1 MSLHS
6 NAARAHG
13 GRRAG
18 AGRPKKSPLDLLA
31 PSGVSFAFIRKA
43 ERAGLH
49 RAACLWLEIAAPCE
63 PSEAAIEVA
72 AAERGGLAQ
81 IRALAAA
88 CILRRWGRR
97 YSPEAASELV
107 LGRLGDLGAFAEQ
120 IRDALMM
127 EAEELGIA
135 SFLPAPRRESVI
147 IPKGA
152 DRFAHLFEADGDDAP
167 ILFGHNN
174 GPALDDQA
182 TPVVFVRE
190 ECVAEFLE
198 QLAVDDDELFSVP
211 PAVIFALAPEQVGP
225 LQNSIR
231 PDDEALFGDGAPE
244 PVRIDVEEAAAA
256 HLHVRSLATV
266 GDADDI

>member
-1 MSLHS
+1 MSLQS

-13 GRRAG
+13 GKRPG
-18 AGRPKKSPLDLLA
+18 AGRPKKSETDLLA

-49 RAACLWLEIAAPCE
+49 RAALLWLEMSAPCE
-63 PSEAAIEVA
+63 PSEAALEVA
-72 AAERGGLAQ
+72 AIERGGLTQ

-88 CILRRWGRR
+88 CILRQWERR
-97 YSPEAASELV
+97 YSPDAASELV

-135 SFLPAPRRESVI
+135 SFLPAPRRERVL
-147 IPKGA
+147 IPRGA
-152 DRFAHLFEADGDDAP
+152 DRFAHLFEADSDDAP
-167 ILFGHNN
+167 ILFGDN
-174 GPALDDQA
+174 GGPPLDDQA
-182 TPVVFVRE
+182 TPVVFIRE
-190 ECVAEFLE
+190 ENVAEFLE

-225 LQNSIR
+225 LQNTIR
-231 PDDEALFGDGAPE
+231 PDDSVLLADDAPE
-244 PVRIDVEEAAAA
+244 VVALTIEEAKGAR
-256 HLHVRSLATV
+256 LRVRSFEAIGGV
-266 GDADDI
+266 G